1 MTDRL
6 ELISRIQGESDSGD
20 SVVLVNISDGGLLVH
35 TDHELQVGEVHEFR
49 FRLHTD
55 TMLLFA
61 ARVVRA
67 APTHAGPARYAIG
80 LAFEETAT
88 PRQHVAIKALREF
101 GAVRPMMRTPS
112 EDRAE

>member
-6 ELISRIQGESDSGD
+6 ELISRIQGESDTGD

-35 TDHELQVGEVHEFR
+35 TDHEMQVGEVHEFR
-49 FRLHTD
+49 FRLHTA

-67 APTHAGPARYAIG
+67 AHTDSGPKRYAIG
-80 LAFEETAT
+80 LAFEDTAT
-88 PRQHVAIKALREF
+88 QRQQLAIRSLREF
-101 GAVRPMMRTPS
+101 GAVRPLTRQAPGC
-112 EDRAE
+112 